1 MKLLLQPAITLMQRL
16 RLLPKFA
23 LMCLVFL
30 IPLLLATTLLMNELQ
45 KSIATTSQERL
56 GLSYIARL
64 HELTGLLQQRRALEH
79 LRLSAQQGMN
89 NAKQDERIARSID
102 QLEQFQDAAASL
114 ELQPQ
119 WRLVVRNWGALKQN
133 QSGARDTYDRHTA
146 LILQLT
152 QLGTLVADRSS
163 LSLDPQAQSNHLI
176 AAFLH
181 ALPEIAE
188 NLSEIAGRG
197 AAFIDSGLFEANEDQ
212 LLNARAMIAKHE
224 LGRVPAQFE
233 ALFLANPGL
242 KPGLQ
247 AQMSALPFAL
257 AFLERSNNEVSNS
270 YNQSSG
276 LEFYGAGDASIARI
290 HALAA
295 GSAKVLDALL
305 QQRIERDTLRRNLT
319 LASVLVAIAIAA
331 YLLAGFYAAFA
342 HDIGRLNQAVQRAA
356 AGDLSGHITSRAHD
370 EIGDLVNAFGEMS
383 TALATLVTGIRSGA
397 TAIAGATDELGA
409 GNQALSGH
417 TTTQSDALGETV
429 SAMHALTAGVSL
441 HQGDAGRGLQLV
453 KIASDI
459 AQQGGRSVDAVA
471 ETMASIKTS
480 SHKIADIIGVINSI
494 AFQTNILALNAAVEA
509 ARAGAQG
516 RGFAVVA
523 AEVRH
528 LAQRCA
534 AAALDIKHLVGAS
547 VETVI
552 KGSDQANAA
561 GLTMQQVQQSVQQ
574 VADIIGQ
581 MSAASSAQGEQIT
594 QVDQSLARIG
604 AMTRQNAKLVQ
615 QANAGSGRLHD
626 ETGHLRQAVG
636 RFTLET
642 AQLEG

>member
-1 MKLLLQPAITLMQRL
+1 
-16 RLLPKFA
+16 
-23 LMCLVFL
+23 
-30 IPLLLATTLLMNELQ
+30 LMNELQ
-45 KSIATTSQERL
+45 KSIASTGGERL
-56 GLSYIARL
+56 GLSYIGRL
-64 HELTGLLQQRRALEH
+64 HALTGLLQQRRALEH
-79 LRLSAQQGMN
+79 LRLSAQQGMDN
-89 NAKQDERIARSID
+89 DRQDERIARSIA
-102 QLEQFQDAAASL
+102 QLEQFQDTAKSL
-114 ELQPQ
+114 ALLPQ
-119 WRLVVRNWGALKQN
+119 WRLVVRNWGALKQAKT
-133 QSGARDTYDRHTA
+133 GARDTYARHTA
-146 LILQLT
+146 LILQLN
-152 QLGTLVADRSS
+152 QLGILVADRSS

-176 AAFLH
+176 GAFLH

-197 AAFIDSGLFEANEDQ
+197 AAFIDSGLFEANEDR
-212 LLNARAMIAKHE
+212 LLNARAMIARHE

-242 KPGLQ
+242 KPTLQ

-276 LEFYGAGDASIARI
+276 LEFYRAGDASIARVQ
-290 HALAA
+290 ALAA
-295 GSAKVLDALL
+295 GSAAVLDSLL
-305 QQRIERDTLRRNLT
+305 QQRIERDTLRRNLM
-319 LASVLVAIAIAA
+319 LASVLATIAIAA

-356 AGDLSGHITSRAHD
+356 AGDLSAHIRSRAHD
-370 EIGDLVNAFGEMS
+370 EIGDLVNAFGAMS
-383 TALATLVTGIRSGA
+383 AALAALVTGIRSGA
-397 TAIAGATDELGA
+397 DAIAGATEELGT
-409 GNQALSGH
+409 GNEALSGH

-429 SAMHALTAGVSL
+429 SAMQALTAGVSL
-441 HQGDAGRGLQLV
+441 HQGDAGRALQLV
-453 KIASDI
+453 KIASGI
-459 AQQGGRSVDAVA
+459 AQQGGCSVDAVA
-471 ETMASIKTS
+471 QTMASIKTS
-480 SHKIADIIGVINSI
+480 SHKIADIIGVINGI

-528 LAQRCA
+528 LAQRCT

-552 KGSDQANAA
+552 KGSDQATAA

-581 MSAASSAQGEQIT
+581 MSIASSAQGEQIT

-604 AMTRQNAKLVQ
+604 AMTHQNAKLVQ
-615 QANAGSGRLHD
+615 QANAGSGRLRD

-636 RFTLET
+636 RFTLKTT
-642 AQLEG
+642 ALEE